1 MPRFPIEDISTLGWG
16 VLGALALLSIFAAT
30 VVLAK
35 LIQFRRA
42 RLGRAA
48 PARLAVQHWQAGD
61 HGAARTAV
69 QDAAGMRAALLQ
81 TLFGALSARPDD
93 PAGAQ
98 ARATQR
104 ATEDLAALDRNMRG
118 LEAVVQ
124 AAPMLG
130 LLGTV
135 IGMIEA
141 FGRLAQSTGAADPAE
156 LAGGIWTALITTAVG
171 LSIAIVFYF
180 LSLWLDGRIAAERAA
195 LESLLA
201 RVLQADAGAPARMA
215 GGG

>member
-16 VLGALALLSIFAAT
+16 VLGALAALSIFAAT

-35 LIQFRRA
+35 MMQFRRA
-42 RLGRAA
+42 RLGREA
-48 PARLAVQHWQAGD
+48 PARQAAQHWEAGD
-61 HGAARTAV
+61 HGAAQTAV
-69 QDAAGMRAALLQ
+69 RGAAGLRAGLLQ
-81 TLFGALSARPDD
+81 TLFGALAARPDD

-104 ATEDLAALDRNMRG
+104 ATEDLAALERNMRG

-201 RVLQADAGAPARMA
+201 RVLQADPVAPARMA

>member
-1 MPRFPIEDISTLGWG
+1 
-16 VLGALALLSIFAAT
+16 
-30 VVLAK
+30 
-35 LIQFRRA
+35 
-42 RLGRAA
+42 
-48 PARLAVQHWQAGD
+48 
-61 HGAARTAV
+61 
-69 QDAAGMRAALLQ
+69 
-81 TLFGALSARPDD
+81 
-93 PAGAQ
+93 
-98 ARATQR
+98 
-104 ATEDLAALDRNMRG
+104 
-118 LEAVVQ
+118 
-124 AAPMLG
+124 
-130 LLGTV
+130 
-135 IGMIEA
+135 MIEA